1 MSPHRIRAYVL
12 SVLRVIARIANAVV
26 HITSLPHL
34 RSHAK
39 FFPYAVGKSA
49 LNELQHSFDAYAF
62 SRCDQE
68 MDMIRHYNELMYL
81 KLLSLP
87 IGEKS
92 SEEKT
97 REPFRLKQRAAA
109 VRTCRYEIRI

>member
-1 MSPHRIRAYVL
+1 MSLHGIRAYVF
-12 SVLRVIARIANAVV
+12 SVLSVIARIANAVV

-49 LNELQHSFDAYAF
+49 LNELQHSFDAYTF
-62 SRCDQE
+62 SRCDQK
-68 MDMIRHYNELMYL
+68 MDMIRHYDELMYL
-81 KLLSLP
+81 KLLGFP
-87 IGEKS
+87 IGEES
-92 SEEKT
+92 SEEKI

-109 VRTCRYEIRI
+109 VSTCRY